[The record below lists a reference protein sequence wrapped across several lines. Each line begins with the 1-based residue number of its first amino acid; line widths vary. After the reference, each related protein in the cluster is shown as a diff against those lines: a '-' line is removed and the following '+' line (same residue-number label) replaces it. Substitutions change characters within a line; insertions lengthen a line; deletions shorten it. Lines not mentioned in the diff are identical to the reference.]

1 MQILT
6 LTNDQSFG
14 HLLSMEDKSKLVD
27 ALSVAK
33 QNLQPVD
40 SQIVIYETPEDFL
53 E

>member
-14 HLLSMEDKSKLVD
+14 HLLSMEAKSEI
-27 ALSVAK
+27 ATAISSAK
-33 QNLQPVD
+33 ENLKPLD
-40 SQIVIYETPEDFL
+40 SQIVIYETAEDLL